1 MRLVLAMVISMVSA
15 LSGCSTTSTSMSPYK
30 QPDGSSTASVRFRVA
45 NISREAHPHLGAV
58 LLYNFADD
66 QCGASA
72 HGRYIDEIGT
82 NKTFVSR
89 SNQSIGMPKPQD
101 YPAYTYVERRF
112 VSGRPL
118 VFSVV
123 AVSGGPQRICQTTHQ
138 FLPSPGQIYE
148 VTIDVLGLQNCPVQ
162 VTKLHLVDGK
172 IVASEESTAQKLPK
186 FCKSPSILN

>member
-1 MRLVLAMVISMVSA
+1 MRLVFAIISTVSVVT
-15 LSGCSTTSTSMSPYK
+15 GCSMASTSSSPYK

-45 NISREAHPHLGAV
+45 SISREVNLGAV
-58 LLYNFADD
+58 LLYNYADD
-66 QCGASA
+66 QCGPSA

-89 SNQSIGMPKPQD
+89 SNQSIGMPKPQN

-123 AVSGGPQRICQTTHQ
+123 AASGGPQHICQTTHR
-138 FLPSPGQIYE
+138 FLPSPGKMYE
-148 VTIDVLGLQNCPVQ
+148 VTIDVLGLQDCPVQ
-162 VTKLHLVDGK
+162 VTKLHFVDDK
-172 IVASEESTAQKLPK
+172 VFASKESTAQQLPK
-186 FCKSPSILN
+186 FCKSPSIFN